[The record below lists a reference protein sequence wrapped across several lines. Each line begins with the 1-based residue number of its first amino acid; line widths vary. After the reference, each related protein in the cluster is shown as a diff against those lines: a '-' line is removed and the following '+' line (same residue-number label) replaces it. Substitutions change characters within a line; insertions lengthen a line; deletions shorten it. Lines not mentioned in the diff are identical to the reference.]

1 MRRAA
6 IALAATALLAVPA
19 TAGATR
25 EIPPPQCDPAACPN
39 PVEIVEERTQGARDC
54 VSGAIT
60 AIRYIIQGT
69 PQPQECNPV

>member
-19 TAGATR
+19 GAAATE
-25 EIPPPQCDPAACPN
+25 EIPPPHCDPAACPD
-39 PVEIVEERTQGARDC
+39 PTEGARDC
-54 VSGAIT
+54 ASGAVR
-60 AIRYIIQGT
+60 AIGYILQGT